1 MFYERKTFNKLHN
14 IWELT
19 GEDTD
24 MSEFL
29 VYLSYVYPTE
39 IWYNNKKITKK
50 QISNGHLYNVIKKST
65 TVDIKYFKDVQT
77 KEVAEVEVVIS

>member
-1 MFYERKTFNKLHN
+1 MFYESKTFNKLHN

-24 MSEFL
+24 MLEFL
-29 VYLSYVYPTE
+29 VHLSYTYPTE
-39 IWYNNKKITKK
+39 ILYNNKKITKK
-50 QISNGHLYNVIKKST
+50 QISNGHLYKVIKNST
-65 TVDIKYFKDVQT
+65 TVYIKYFKDVQT